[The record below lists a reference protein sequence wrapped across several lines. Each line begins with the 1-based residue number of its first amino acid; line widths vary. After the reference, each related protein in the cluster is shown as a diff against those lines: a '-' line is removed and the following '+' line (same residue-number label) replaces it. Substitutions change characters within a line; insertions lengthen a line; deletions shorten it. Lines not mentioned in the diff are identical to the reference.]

1 MRRDGERLQD
11 ILEALAAIER
21 YVVQGRQAFDEQELI
36 QVWIVH
42 HLQII
47 GEAANAL
54 SDDLIQQYSEIPWAQ
69 IVAFRNMVVHEYFR
83 ISLNLVWSIVE
94 NNLPA
99 LKDRCRTDGPEFR
112 GWIDQDLKP
121 IAPIPHPNPKSSFSP
136 V

>member
-1 MRRDGERLQD
+1 MRRDNERLQD

-21 YVVQGRQAFDEQELI
+21 YVGQGRQAFDEQELI

-54 SDDLIQQYSEIPWAQ
+54 SDDLIQQYSDIPWAQ

-99 LKDRCRTDGPEFR
+99 LKIVVAQMVQNLEDGSTSV
-112 GWIDQDLKP
+112 
-121 IAPIPHPNPKSSFSP
+121 SS
-136 V
+136 